1 MTTAC
6 LTEQAA
12 HTTSDSAERSG
23 DAAPPT
29 PSLAA
34 SLDVQV
40 VEVPGTANA
49 IEHFFG
55 DV

>member
-6 LTEQAA
+6 LTEPAA
-12 HTTSDSAERSG
+12 NTTSDGTERSE
-23 DAAPPT
+23 DAASRT

-34 SLDVQV
+34 VLDVQV

-49 IEHFFG
+49 IQHFFG

>member
-1 MTTAC
+1 MTTVC
-6 LTEQAA
+6 LTEQTAN
-12 HTTSDSAERSG
+12 TLSDSANHGE

-40 VEVPGTANA
+40 VEVPGTADA
-49 IEHFFG
+49 IAHFFG

>member
-6 LTEQAA
+6 LSEQAA
-12 HTTSDSAERSG
+12 NTTSDSAERSE
-23 DAAPPT
+23 DAASPT

-49 IEHFFG
+49 IAHFFG